1 MPSTQGA
8 PGDQPRGAFS
18 FLALGHPH
26 QRKLAR
32 HHSYGAFAAAWGDPG
47 RIPLSCSRSHLETTM
62 SDCVAR
68 HHPRAEPMDDPM
80 LSRYYLPPPEPSP

>member
-47 RIPLSCSRSHLETTM
+47 RIR
-62 SDCVAR
+62 
-68 HHPRAEPMDDPM
+68 
-80 LSRYYLPPPEPSP
+80 LSRARVHPGDGHERLHRSATPTRRADG